1 MKNLRNFIMAFVGF
15 IAVAMCVTSCLSNED
30 DSIDY
35 ATQKQYQQVMAGP
48 QTGKIRF
55 YRQHGTRAYAGQ
67 QTLVKY
73 DSIPANWYIG
83 ADSTITI
90 NNFPVYMLDSAIIVN
105 KDATSDDAV
114 KYRSLN
120 QAIRAMKDNHTDK
133 ESGFTTAEALYA
145 IPSTG
150 WVSESVL
157 QFMLQPKTIKR
168 TINFNGGKHDVYF
181 VFNSYNV
188 GAFSRS
194 TRKAQASYT
203 LSAICIDQLSQQNAV
218 PSTYFNRVGILLA
231 E

>member
-35 ATQKQYQQVMAGP
+35 ATQKQYQQIMAGP

-55 YRQHGTRAYAGQ
+55 YRQQGTRAYVGQ

-73 DSIPANWYIG
+73 DSIPASWYIG
-83 ADSTITI
+83 SDSTITI

-105 KDATSDDAV
+105 KDATGDDAV
-114 KYRSLN
+114 KYRSFN
-120 QAIRAMKDNHTDK
+120 QAIRAMKDNH
-133 ESGFTTAEALYA
+133 SQGFTKAKALYA

-150 WVSESVL
+150 WVNESVL
-157 QFMLQPKTIKR
+157 QFMLQPLTIER
-168 TINFNGGKHDVYF
+168 TINFNGGDHKVYF

-194 TRKAQASYT
+194 TREAQASYT
-203 LSAICIDQLSQQNAV
+203 LSAICIDKLSPQNAV

-231 E
+231 K

>member
-30 DSIDY
+30 DSLDY
-35 ATQKQYQQVMAGP
+35 ATQKQYQQVMEGP

-55 YRQHGTRAYAGQ
+55 YRQQGTRAYVGQ

-83 ADSTITI
+83 SDSTITI

-105 KDATSDDAV
+105 KDATGDDAV

-120 QAIRAMKDNHTDK
+120 QAIRAMKDNH
-133 ESGFTTAEALYA
+133 SQGFTTAKAIYA

-150 WVSESVL
+150 WVSESVI
-157 QFMLQPKTIKR
+157 QFMLQPLTIER
-168 TINFNGGKHDVYF
+168 TINFNGGDHKVYF

-194 TRKAQASYT
+194 TREAQASYT
-203 LSAICIDQLSQQNAV
+203 LSAICIDQLSPQNAV
-218 PSTYFNRVGILLA
+218 PSTYFNSVGILLA
-231 E
+231 K

>member
-30 DSIDY
+30 DSLDY
-35 ATQKQYQQVMAGP
+35 ATQKQYQQVMEGP

-55 YRQHGTRAYAGQ
+55 YRQQGTRAYVGQ

-83 ADSTITI
+83 SDSTITI

-105 KDATSDDAV
+105 KDATGDDAV

-120 QAIRAMKDNHTDK
+120 QAIRAMKDNH
-133 ESGFTTAEALYA
+133 SQGFTTAKAFYA

-157 QFMLQPKTIKR
+157 QFMLQPLTIER
-168 TINFNGGKHDVYF
+168 TINFNGGDHKVYF

-194 TRKAQASYT
+194 TREAQASYT
-203 LSAICIDQLSQQNAV
+203 LSAICIDQLSPQNAV
-218 PSTYFNRVGILLA
+218 PSTYFNSVGILLA
-231 E
+231 K

>member
-30 DSIDY
+30 DSLDH
-35 ATQKQYQQVMAGP
+35 ATQKQYQQIMAGP

-55 YRQHGTRAYAGQ
+55 YRQQGTRAYVGQ

-73 DSIPANWYIG
+73 DSIPASWYIG
-83 ADSTITI
+83 SDSTITI
-90 NNFPVYMLDSAIIVN
+90 NNFPVYMLDSAIIVK
-105 KDATSDDAV
+105 KDATGDDAV

-120 QAIRAMKDNHTDK
+120 QAIRALKNSSLGSENVK
-133 ESGFTTAEALYA
+133 AFYA

-150 WVSESVL
+150 WVSESVI
-157 QFMLQPKTIKR
+157 QFMFQPTTIER
-168 TINFNGGKHDVYF
+168 TINFNGGDHKVYF

-194 TRKAQASYT
+194 TREAQASYT
-203 LSAICIDQLSQQNAV
+203 LSAICIDKLSPQNAV

-231 E
+231 K

>member
-30 DSIDY
+30 DSLDH
-35 ATQKQYQQVMAGP
+35 ATQKQYQQIMAGP

-55 YRQHGTRAYAGQ
+55 YRQQGTRAYVGQ

-73 DSIPANWYIG
+73 DSIPASWYIG
-83 ADSTITI
+83 SDSTITI
-90 NNFPVYMLDSAIIVN
+90 NNFPVYMLDSAIIVK
-105 KDATSDDAV
+105 KDATGDDAV

-120 QAIRAMKDNHTDK
+120 QAIRALKNSSLGSENVK
-133 ESGFTTAEALYA
+133 AFYA

-150 WVSESVL
+150 WVSESVI
-157 QFMLQPKTIKR
+157 QFMFQPTTIER
-168 TINFNGGKHDVYF
+168 TINFNGGDHKVYF

-194 TRKAQASYT
+194 TREAQASYT
-203 LSAICIDQLSQQNAV
+203 LSAICIDKLSQQNAV
-218 PSTYFNRVGILLA
+218 PSTYFNSVGILLA
-231 E
+231 K

>member
-30 DSIDY
+30 DSLDY
-35 ATQKQYQQVMAGP
+35 ATQKQYQQVMEGP

-55 YRQHGTRAYAGQ
+55 YRQQGTRAYVGQ

-83 ADSTITI
+83 SDSTITI

-105 KDATSDDAV
+105 KDATGDDAV

-120 QAIRAMKDNHTDK
+120 KAIRAMKDNH
-133 ESGFTTAEALYA
+133 SQGFTTAKALYA

-150 WVSESVL
+150 WVSESVI
-157 QFMLQPKTIKR
+157 QFMLQPLTIER
-168 TINFNGGKHDVYF
+168 TINFNGGDHKVYF

-194 TRKAQASYT
+194 TREAQASYT
-203 LSAICIDQLSQQNAV
+203 LSAICIDQLSPQNAV
-218 PSTYFNRVGILLA
+218 PSTYFNSVGILLA
-231 E
+231 K

>member
-35 ATQKQYQQVMAGP
+35 ATQKQYQQIMAGP

-55 YRQHGTRAYAGQ
+55 YRQQGTRAYVGQ

-73 DSIPANWYIG
+73 DSTKFTSWYIG
-83 ADSTITI
+83 SDSTITI
-90 NNFPVYMLDSAIIVN
+90 NDFPVYMLDSAIIVN
-105 KDATSDDAV
+105 KDATGDDAV

-120 QAIRAMKDNHTDK
+120 QAIRAMKDNH
-133 ESGFTTAEALYA
+133 SQGFTTAKALYA

-157 QFMLQPKTIKR
+157 QFMLQPLTIER
-168 TINFNGGKHDVYF
+168 TINFNGGDHKVYF

-194 TRKAQASYT
+194 TREAQASYT
-203 LSAICIDQLSQQNAV
+203 LSAICIDKLSPQNAV
-218 PSTYFNRVGILLA
+218 PSTYFNSVGILLA
-231 E
+231 K

>member
-35 ATQKQYQQVMAGP
+35 ATQKQYQQIMAGP

-55 YRQHGTRAYAGQ
+55 YRQSGTRAYAGQ

-83 ADSTITI
+83 SDSTITI

-105 KDATSDDAV
+105 KDATGDDAV

-120 QAIRAMKDNHTDK
+120 QAIRAMKDNH
-133 ESGFTTAEALYA
+133 SQGFTKAKALYA

-157 QFMLQPKTIKR
+157 QFMLQPLTIKR
-168 TINFNGGKHDVYF
+168 TIHFNGGDHDVYF
-181 VFNSYNV
+181 VFNRYNV

-194 TRKAQASYT
+194 TREAQASYT
-203 LSAICIDQLSQQNAV
+203 LSAICIDKFSQQNAV
-218 PSTYFNRVGILLA
+218 PSPYFNSVGILLA
-231 E
+231 K

>member
-35 ATQKQYQQVMAGP
+35 ATQKQYQQIMEGP

-55 YRQHGTRAYAGQ
+55 YRQQGTRAYVGQ

-73 DSIPANWYIG
+73 DSIPASWYIG
-83 ADSTITI
+83 SDSTITI

-105 KDATSDDAV
+105 KDATGDDAV

-120 QAIRAMKDNHTDK
+120 QAIRAMKDNH
-133 ESGFTTAEALYA
+133 SQGFTKAKALYA
-145 IPSTG
+145 IPSAG
-150 WVSESVL
+150 WVNESVL
-157 QFMLQPKTIKR
+157 QFMLQPLTIER
-168 TINFNGGKHDVYF
+168 TINFNGGDHKVYF

-194 TRKAQASYT
+194 TREAQASYT

-218 PSTYFNRVGILLA
+218 PSTYFNSVGILLA
-231 E
+231 K

>member
-35 ATQKQYQQVMAGP
+35 ATQKRYQQIMEGS

-55 YRQHGTRAYAGQ
+55 YRQSGTRAYAGQ

-83 ADSTITI
+83 SDSTITI

-105 KDATSDDAV
+105 KDATGDDAV

-120 QAIRAMKDNHTDK
+120 QAIRAMKDNH
-133 ESGFTTAEALYA
+133 SQGFTKAKALYA

-157 QFMLQPKTIKR
+157 QFMLQPLTIER
-168 TINFNGGKHDVYF
+168 TINFNGGDHKVYF
-181 VFNSYNV
+181 VFNRYNV

-194 TRKAQASYT
+194 TREAQASYT
-203 LSAICIDQLSQQNAV
+203 LSAICIDKFSQQNAV
-218 PSTYFNRVGILLA
+218 PSPYFNSVGILLA
-231 E
+231 K

>member
-1 MKNLRNFIMAFVGF
+1 MAFVGF

-30 DSIDY
+30 DSLDY
-35 ATQKQYQQVMAGP
+35 ATQKQYQQVMEGP

-55 YRQHGTRAYAGQ
+55 YRQQGTRAYVGQ

-73 DSIPANWYIG
+73 DSIHTNWYIG
-83 ADSTITI
+83 SDSTITI

-105 KDATSDDAV
+105 KDATGDDAV

-120 QAIRAMKDNHTDK
+120 QAIRALKNSSLGSENVK
-133 ESGFTTAEALYA
+133 AVYA

-150 WVSESVL
+150 WVSESVI
-157 QFMLQPKTIKR
+157 QFMFQPTTIER
-168 TINFNGGKHDVYF
+168 TINFNGGDHKVYF

-194 TRKAQASYT
+194 TREAQASYT
-203 LSAICIDQLSQQNAV
+203 LSAICIDQLSPQNAV
-218 PSTYFNRVGILLA
+218 PSTYFNSVGILLA
-231 E
+231 K

>member
-35 ATQKQYQQVMAGP
+35 ATQKQYQQIMAGP

-55 YRQHGTRAYAGQ
+55 YRQQGTRAYVGQ

-73 DSIPANWYIG
+73 DSTKFTSWYIG
-83 ADSTITI
+83 SDSTITI
-90 NNFPVYMLDSAIIVN
+90 NDFPVYMLDSAIIVN
-105 KDATSDDAV
+105 KDATGDDAV

-120 QAIRAMKDNHTDK
+120 QAIRAMKDNH
-133 ESGFTTAEALYA
+133 SLGFTTAKALYA

-157 QFMLQPKTIKR
+157 QFMLQPLTIER
-168 TINFNGGKHDVYF
+168 TINFNGGDHKVYF

-194 TRKAQASYT
+194 TREAQASYT
-203 LSAICIDQLSQQNAV
+203 LSAICIDKLSPQNAV

-231 E
+231 K

>member
-30 DSIDY
+30 DSLDY
-35 ATQKQYQQVMAGP
+35 ATQKQYQQIMAGP

-55 YRQHGTRAYAGQ
+55 YRQQGTRAYTTQ
-67 QTLVKY
+67 RTLVKY
-73 DSIPANWYIG
+73 DSIPASWYIG

-105 KDATSDDAV
+105 KDATGDDAV

-120 QAIRAMKDNHTDK
+120 QAIRALKNSSLGSENVK
-133 ESGFTTAEALYA
+133 AFYA

-150 WVSESVL
+150 WVSESVI
-157 QFMLQPKTIKR
+157 QFMFQPTTIER
-168 TINFNGGKHDVYF
+168 TINFNGGDHKVYF

-194 TRKAQASYT
+194 TREAQASYT
-203 LSAICIDQLSQQNAV
+203 LSAICIDKLSQQNAV

-231 E
+231 K

>member
-30 DSIDY
+30 DSLDH
-35 ATQKQYQQVMAGP
+35 ATQKQYQQIMAGP

-55 YRQHGTRAYAGQ
+55 YRQQGTRAYVGQ

-83 ADSTITI
+83 SDSTITI
-90 NNFPVYMLDSAIIVN
+90 NNFPVYMLDSAIIVK
-105 KDATSDDAV
+105 KDATGDDAV

-120 QAIRAMKDNHTDK
+120 QAIRAMKDNH
-133 ESGFTTAEALYA
+133 SQGFIKAKALYA

-157 QFMLQPKTIKR
+157 QFMLQPLTIER
-168 TINFNGGKHDVYF
+168 TINFNGGDHKVYF
-181 VFNSYNV
+181 VFNRYNV

-194 TRKAQASYT
+194 TREAQASYT
-203 LSAICIDQLSQQNAV
+203 LSAICIDKLSQQNAV
-218 PSTYFNRVGILLA
+218 PSTYFNSVGILLA
-231 E
+231 K

>member
-30 DSIDY
+30 DSLDY
-35 ATQKQYQQVMAGP
+35 ATQKQYQQIMAGP

-55 YRQHGTRAYAGQ
+55 YRQQGTRAYVGQ

-73 DSIPANWYIG
+73 DSIPASWYIG
-83 ADSTITI
+83 SDSTITI
-90 NNFPVYMLDSAIIVN
+90 NDFPVYMLDSAIIVK
-105 KDATSDDAV
+105 KDATGDDAV

-120 QAIRAMKDNHTDK
+120 QAIRAMKDNP
-133 ESGFTTAEALYA
+133 SLGFTKAKALYA

-150 WVSESVL
+150 WVNESVL
-157 QFMLQPKTIKR
+157 QFMLQPLTIER
-168 TINFNGGKHDVYF
+168 TINFNGGDHKVYF

-194 TRKAQASYT
+194 TREAQASYT
-203 LSAICIDQLSQQNAV
+203 LSAICIDKLSPQNAV
-218 PSTYFNRVGILLA
+218 PSTYFNSVGILLA
-231 E
+231 R

>member
-35 ATQKQYQQVMAGP
+35 ATQKQYQQIMAGP
-48 QTGKIRF
+48 QTGLIRF
-55 YRQHGTRAYAGQ
+55 YRQQGTRAYVGQ

-73 DSIPANWYIG
+73 DSIKNASWYIG
-83 ADSTITI
+83 SDSTITI

-105 KDATSDDAV
+105 KDATGDDAV

-120 QAIRAMKDNHTDK
+120 QAIRAMKDNH
-133 ESGFTTAEALYA
+133 SQGFTTAKALYA

-157 QFMLQPKTIKR
+157 QFMLKPLTIER
-168 TINFNGGKHDVYF
+168 TINFNGGDHKVYF

-194 TRKAQASYT
+194 TREAQASYT
-203 LSAICIDQLSQQNAV
+203 LSAICIDKLSQQNTV
-218 PSTYFNRVGILLA
+218 PSTYFNSVGILLA
-231 E
+231 K

>member
-30 DSIDY
+30 DSLDY
-35 ATQKQYQQVMAGP
+35 ATQKQYQQIMAGP

-55 YRQHGTRAYAGQ
+55 YRQQGTRAYVGQ

-83 ADSTITI
+83 SDSTITI

-105 KDATSDDAV
+105 KDATGDDAV

-120 QAIRAMKDNHTDK
+120 QAIRAMKDNP
-133 ESGFTTAEALYA
+133 SLGFTKAKALYA

-150 WVSESVL
+150 WVNESVL
-157 QFMLQPKTIKR
+157 QFMLQPLTIER
-168 TINFNGGKHDVYF
+168 TINFNGGDHKVYF

-194 TRKAQASYT
+194 TREAQASYT
-203 LSAICIDQLSQQNAV
+203 LSAICIDKLSQQNAV
-218 PSTYFNRVGILLA
+218 PSTYFNSVGILLA
-231 E
+231 K

>member
-30 DSIDY
+30 DSLDY
-35 ATQKQYQQVMAGP
+35 ATQKQYQQVMEGP

-55 YRQHGTRAYAGQ
+55 YRQQGTRAYVGQ

-83 ADSTITI
+83 SDSTITI
-90 NNFPVYMLDSAIIVN
+90 NDFPVYMLDSAIIVN
-105 KDATSDDAV
+105 KDATGDDAV

-120 QAIRAMKDNHTDK
+120 QAIRAMKDNHQQ
-133 ESGFTTAEALYA
+133 GFTTAKALYA

-157 QFMLQPKTIKR
+157 QFMLQPLTIER
-168 TINFNGGKHDVYF
+168 TINFNGGDHKVYF

-194 TRKAQASYT
+194 TREAQASYT
-203 LSAICIDQLSQQNAV
+203 LSAICIDQLSPQNAV
-218 PSTYFNRVGILLA
+218 PSTYFNSVGILLA
-231 E
+231 K

>member
-30 DSIDY
+30 DSLDY
-35 ATQKQYQQVMAGP
+35 ATQKQYQQVMEGP

-55 YRQHGTRAYAGQ
+55 YRQQGTRAYVGQ

-83 ADSTITI
+83 SDSTITI

-105 KDATSDDAV
+105 KDATGDDAV

-120 QAIRAMKDNHTDK
+120 KAIRAMKDNH
-133 ESGFTTAEALYA
+133 SQGFTTAKALYA

-157 QFMLQPKTIKR
+157 QFMLQPLTIER
-168 TINFNGGKHDVYF
+168 TINFNGGDHKVYF

-194 TRKAQASYT
+194 TREAQASYT
-203 LSAICIDQLSQQNAV
+203 LSAICIDQLSPQNAV
-218 PSTYFNRVGILLA
+218 PSTYFNSVGILLA
-231 E
+231 K

>member
-30 DSIDY
+30 DSLDY
-35 ATQKQYQQVMAGP
+35 ATQKQYQQIMAGP

-55 YRQHGTRAYAGQ
+55 YRQQGTRAYVGQ

-73 DSIPANWYIG
+73 DSTKFTSWYIES
-83 ADSTITI
+83 DSTITI
-90 NNFPVYMLDSAIIVN
+90 NDFPVYMLDSAIIVN
-105 KDATSDDAV
+105 KDATGDDAV
-114 KYRSLN
+114 KYSSLN
-120 QAIRAMKDNHTDK
+120 QAIRAMKDNHQQ
-133 ESGFTTAEALYA
+133 GFTTAKALYA

-157 QFMLQPKTIKR
+157 QFMLQPLTIER
-168 TINFNGGKHDVYF
+168 TINFNGGDHKVYF

-194 TRKAQASYT
+194 TREAQASYT
-203 LSAICIDQLSQQNAV
+203 LSAICIDQLSPQNAV
-218 PSTYFNRVGILLA
+218 PSTYFNSVGILLA
-231 E
+231 K

>member
-30 DSIDY
+30 DSLDY
-35 ATQKQYQQVMAGP
+35 ATQKQYQQIMAGP

-55 YRQHGTRAYAGQ
+55 YRQQGTRAYVGQ

-73 DSIPANWYIG
+73 DSTKFTSWYIG
-83 ADSTITI
+83 SDSTITI
-90 NNFPVYMLDSAIIVN
+90 NDFPVYMLDSAIIVN
-105 KDATSDDAV
+105 KDATGDDAV

-120 QAIRAMKDNHTDK
+120 KAIRAMKDNH
-133 ESGFTTAEALYA
+133 SQGFTTAKALYA

-150 WVSESVL
+150 WVSESVI
-157 QFMLQPKTIKR
+157 QFMLQPLTIER
-168 TINFNGGKHDVYF
+168 TINFNGGDHKVYF

-194 TRKAQASYT
+194 TREAQASYT
-203 LSAICIDQLSQQNAV
+203 LSAICIDQLSPQNAV
-218 PSTYFNRVGILLA
+218 PSTYFNSVGILLA
-231 E
+231 K

>member
-30 DSIDY
+30 DSLDY
-35 ATQKQYQQVMAGP
+35 ATQKQYQQIMAGP

-55 YRQHGTRAYAGQ
+55 YRQQGTRAYVGQ

-83 ADSTITI
+83 SDSTITI

-105 KDATSDDAV
+105 KDATGDDAV

-120 QAIRAMKDNHTDK
+120 KAIRALKNSSLGSENVK
-133 ESGFTTAEALYA
+133 AFYA

-150 WVSESVL
+150 WVSESVI
-157 QFMLQPKTIKR
+157 QFMFQPTTIER
-168 TINFNGGKHDVYF
+168 TINFNGGDHKVYF

-194 TRKAQASYT
+194 TREAQASYT
-203 LSAICIDQLSQQNAV
+203 LSAICIDQLSPQNAV
-218 PSTYFNRVGILLA
+218 PSTYFNSVGILLA
-231 E
+231 K

>member
-35 ATQKQYQQVMAGP
+35 ATQKQYQQIMAGP
-48 QTGKIRF
+48 QNGKIRF
-55 YRQHGTRAYAGQ
+55 YRQQGTRAYVGQ
-67 QTLVKY
+67 RTLVKY
-73 DSIPANWYIG
+73 DSIPASWYIG
-83 ADSTITI
+83 SDSTITI

-105 KDATSDDAV
+105 KDATGDDAV

-120 QAIRAMKDNHTDK
+120 QAIRAMKDNH
-133 ESGFTTAEALYA
+133 SQGFTTAKALYA

-157 QFMLQPKTIKR
+157 QFMLQPLTIER
-168 TINFNGGKHDVYF
+168 TINFNGGDHKVYF

-194 TRKAQASYT
+194 TREAQASYT
-203 LSAICIDQLSQQNAV
+203 LSAICIDKLSQQNAV
-218 PSTYFNRVGILLA
+218 PSTYFNSVGILLA
-231 E
+231 K

>member
-30 DSIDY
+30 DSLDH
-35 ATQKQYQQVMAGP
+35 ATQKQYQQIMAGP

-55 YRQHGTRAYAGQ
+55 YRQQGTRAYVGQ

-73 DSIPANWYIG
+73 DSIKNASWYIG
-83 ADSTITI
+83 SDSTITI

-105 KDATSDDAV
+105 KDATGDDAV

-120 QAIRAMKDNHTDK
+120 QAIRALKNSSLGSENVK
-133 ESGFTTAEALYA
+133 AFYA

-150 WVSESVL
+150 WVSESVI
-157 QFMLQPKTIKR
+157 QFMFQPTTIER
-168 TINFNGGKHDVYF
+168 TINFNGGDHKVYF

-194 TRKAQASYT
+194 TREAQASYT
-203 LSAICIDQLSQQNAV
+203 LSAICIDKLSQQNAV

-231 E
+231 K

>member
-35 ATQKQYQQVMAGP
+35 ATQKQYQQIMEGP

-55 YRQHGTRAYAGQ
+55 YRQSGTRAYAGQ

-83 ADSTITI
+83 SDSTITI

-105 KDATSDDAV
+105 KDATGDDAV

-120 QAIRAMKDNHTDK
+120 QAIRAMKDNH
-133 ESGFTTAEALYA
+133 SQGFTKAKALYA

-157 QFMLQPKTIKR
+157 QFMLQPLTIKR
-168 TINFNGGKHDVYF
+168 TIHFNGGDHDVYF
-181 VFNSYNV
+181 VFNRYNV

-194 TRKAQASYT
+194 TREAQASYT
-203 LSAICIDQLSQQNAV
+203 LSAICIDKFSQQNAV
-218 PSTYFNRVGILLA
+218 PSPYFNSVGILLA
-231 E
+231 K

>member
-35 ATQKQYQQVMAGP
+35 ATQKQYQQVMEGP

-55 YRQHGTRAYAGQ
+55 YRQSGTRAYAGQ

-83 ADSTITI
+83 SDSTITI

-105 KDATSDDAV
+105 KDATGDDAV

-120 QAIRAMKDNHTDK
+120 QAIRAMKDNH
-133 ESGFTTAEALYA
+133 SQGFTKAKALYA

-157 QFMLQPKTIKR
+157 QFMLQPLTIKR
-168 TINFNGGKHDVYF
+168 TIHFNGGDHDVYF
-181 VFNSYNV
+181 VFNRYNV

-194 TRKAQASYT
+194 TREAQASYT
-203 LSAICIDQLSQQNAV
+203 LSAICIDKFSQQNAV
-218 PSTYFNRVGILLA
+218 PSPYFNSVGILLA
-231 E
+231 K

>member
-30 DSIDY
+30 DSLDY
-35 ATQKQYQQVMAGP
+35 ATQKQYQQVMEGP

-55 YRQHGTRAYAGQ
+55 YRQQGTRAYVGQ

-83 ADSTITI
+83 SDSTITI

-105 KDATSDDAV
+105 KDATGDDAV
-114 KYRSLN
+114 KYSSLN
-120 QAIRAMKDNHTDK
+120 QAIRAMKDNH
-133 ESGFTTAEALYA
+133 SQGFTTAKALYA

-157 QFMLQPKTIKR
+157 QFMLQPLTIER
-168 TINFNGGKHDVYF
+168 TINFNGGDHKVYF

-194 TRKAQASYT
+194 TREAQASYT
-203 LSAICIDQLSQQNAV
+203 LSAICIDQLSPQNAV
-218 PSTYFNRVGILLA
+218 PSTYFNSVGILLA
-231 E
+231 K

>member
-30 DSIDY
+30 DSLDY
-35 ATQKQYQQVMAGP
+35 ATQKQYQQIMAGP

-55 YRQHGTRAYAGQ
+55 YRQQGTRAYVGQ

-83 ADSTITI
+83 SDSIITI

-105 KDATSDDAV
+105 KDATGDDAV

-120 QAIRAMKDNHTDK
+120 QAIRAMKDNP
-133 ESGFTTAEALYA
+133 SLGFTKAKALYA

-157 QFMLQPKTIKR
+157 QFMLQPLTIER
-168 TINFNGGKHDVYF
+168 TINFNGGDHKVYF

-194 TRKAQASYT
+194 TREAQASYT
-203 LSAICIDQLSQQNAV
+203 LSAICIDKLSPQNAV

-231 E
+231 K

>member
-30 DSIDY
+30 DSLDY
-35 ATQKQYQQVMAGP
+35 ATQKQYQQVMEGP

-55 YRQHGTRAYAGQ
+55 YRQQGTRAYVGQ

-83 ADSTITI
+83 SDSTITI
-90 NNFPVYMLDSAIIVN
+90 NNFPVYMLDSSIIVN
-105 KDATSDDAV
+105 KDATGDDAV

-120 QAIRAMKDNHTDK
+120 RAIRAMKDNP
-133 ESGFTTAEALYA
+133 SQGFTKAKAIYA

-157 QFMLQPKTIKR
+157 QFMLQPLTIER
-168 TINFNGGKHDVYF
+168 TINFNGGDHKVYF

-194 TRKAQASYT
+194 TREAQASYT
-203 LSAICIDQLSQQNAV
+203 LSAICIDQLSPQNAV
-218 PSTYFNRVGILLA
+218 PSTYFNSVGILLA
-231 E
+231 K

>member
-15 IAVAMCVTSCLSNED
+15 IAVAMCVTSCLNNED

-35 ATQKQYQQVMAGP
+35 ATQKQYQQIMAGP
-48 QTGKIRF
+48 QNGKLRF
-55 YRQHGTRAYAGQ
+55 YRQQGTRAYTTQ
-67 QTLVKY
+67 RTLVKY
-73 DSIPANWYIG
+73 DSTEYTSWYIES
-83 ADSTITI
+83 DSTITI

-105 KDATSDDAV
+105 KDATGDDAV

-120 QAIRAMKDNHTDK
+120 QAIRAMKDNH
-133 ESGFTTAEALYA
+133 SQGFTTAKALYA

-157 QFMLQPKTIKR
+157 QFMLQPLTIER
-168 TINFNGGKHDVYF
+168 TINFNGGDHKVYF

-194 TRKAQASYT
+194 TREAQASYT
-203 LSAICIDQLSQQNAV
+203 LSAICIDKLSPQNAV
-218 PSTYFNRVGILLA
+218 PSTYFNSVGILLA
-231 E
+231 K

>member
-30 DSIDY
+30 DSLDY
-35 ATQKQYQQVMAGP
+35 ATQKQYQQVMEGP

-55 YRQHGTRAYAGQ
+55 YRQQGTRAYVGQ

-73 DSIPANWYIG
+73 DSIHTNWYIG
-83 ADSTITI
+83 SDSTITI
-90 NNFPVYMLDSAIIVN
+90 NDFPVYMLDSAIIVN
-105 KDATSDDAV
+105 KDATGDDAV

-120 QAIRAMKDNHTDK
+120 QAIRAMKDNH
-133 ESGFTTAEALYA
+133 SQGFTKAKAIYA

-157 QFMLQPKTIKR
+157 QFMLQPLTIER
-168 TINFNGGKHDVYF
+168 TINFNGGDHKVYF

-194 TRKAQASYT
+194 TREAQASYT
-203 LSAICIDQLSQQNAV
+203 LSAICIDQLSPQNAV
-218 PSTYFNRVGILLA
+218 PSTYFNSVGILLA
-231 E
+231 K

>member
-30 DSIDY
+30 DSLDY
-35 ATQKQYQQVMAGP
+35 ATQKQYQQVMEGP

-55 YRQHGTRAYAGQ
+55 YRQQGTRAYVGQ

-83 ADSTITI
+83 SDSTITI

-105 KDATSDDAV
+105 KDATGDDAV

-120 QAIRAMKDNHTDK
+120 RAIRAMKDNP
-133 ESGFTTAEALYA
+133 SQGFTKAKAIYA

-157 QFMLQPKTIKR
+157 HFILQPLTIER
-168 TINFNGGKHDVYF
+168 TINFNGGDHKVYF

-194 TRKAQASYT
+194 TREAQASYT
-203 LSAICIDQLSQQNAV
+203 LSAICIDQLSPQNAV
-218 PSTYFNRVGILLA
+218 PSTYFNSVGILLA
-231 E
+231 K

>member
-30 DSIDY
+30 DSLDY
-35 ATQKQYQQVMAGP
+35 ATQKQYQQIMAGP

-55 YRQHGTRAYAGQ
+55 YRQQGTRAYVGQ

-83 ADSTITI
+83 SDSTITI
-90 NNFPVYMLDSAIIVN
+90 NNFPVYMLDSAIIVK
-105 KDATSDDAV
+105 KDATGDDAV

-120 QAIRAMKDNHTDK
+120 QAIRAMKDNP
-133 ESGFTTAEALYA
+133 SQGFIKAKALYA

-157 QFMLQPKTIKR
+157 QFMLQPLTIKR
-168 TINFNGGKHDVYF
+168 TIHFNGGDHDVYF
-181 VFNSYNV
+181 VFNRYNV

-194 TRKAQASYT
+194 TREAQASYT
-203 LSAICIDQLSQQNAV
+203 LSAICIDKLSQQNAV
-218 PSTYFNRVGILLA
+218 PSTYFNSVGILLA
-231 E
+231 K

>member
-1 MKNLRNFIMAFVGF
+1 MENLRNFIMAFVGF

-30 DSIDY
+30 DSLDH
-35 ATQKQYQQVMAGP
+35 ATQKQYQQIMAGP

-55 YRQHGTRAYAGQ
+55 YRQQGTRAYVGQ

-83 ADSTITI
+83 SDSTITI

-105 KDATSDDAV
+105 KDATGDDAV

-120 QAIRAMKDNHTDK
+120 QAIRAMKDNH
-133 ESGFTTAEALYA
+133 SQGFIKAKALYA

-157 QFMLQPKTIKR
+157 QFMLQPLTIER
-168 TINFNGGKHDVYF
+168 TINFNGGDHKVYF
-181 VFNSYNV
+181 VFNRYNV

-194 TRKAQASYT
+194 TREAQASYT
-203 LSAICIDQLSQQNAV
+203 LSAICIDKPSQQNAV
-218 PSTYFNRVGILLA
+218 PSPYFNSVGILLA
-231 E
+231 K

>member
-30 DSIDY
+30 DSLDY
-35 ATQKQYQQVMAGP
+35 ATQKQYQQIMAGP

-55 YRQHGTRAYAGQ
+55 YRQQGTRAYVGQ

-73 DSIPANWYIG
+73 DSIPASWYIG
-83 ADSTITI
+83 SDSTITI
-90 NNFPVYMLDSAIIVN
+90 NNFPVYMLDSAIIVK
-105 KDATSDDAV
+105 KDATGDDAV

-120 QAIRAMKDNHTDK
+120 QAIRAMKDNH
-133 ESGFTTAEALYA
+133 SQGFTKAKALYA

-157 QFMLQPKTIKR
+157 QFMLQPLTIKR
-168 TINFNGGKHDVYF
+168 TIHFNGGDHDVYF

-194 TRKAQASYT
+194 TREAQASYT
-203 LSAICIDQLSQQNAV
+203 LSAICIDKLSQQNAV
-218 PSTYFNRVGILLA
+218 PSTYFNSVGILLA
-231 E
+231 K

>member
-35 ATQKQYQQVMAGP
+35 ATQKQYQQIMAGP

-55 YRQHGTRAYAGQ
+55 YRQSGTRAYVGQ

-83 ADSTITI
+83 SDSTITI

-105 KDATSDDAV
+105 KDATGDDAV

-120 QAIRAMKDNHTDK
+120 QAIRAMKDNH
-133 ESGFTTAEALYA
+133 SQGFTKAKALYA

-150 WVSESVL
+150 WVNESVL
-157 QFMLQPKTIKR
+157 QFMLQPLTIER
-168 TINFNGGKHDVYF
+168 TINFNGGDHKVYF

-194 TRKAQASYT
+194 TREAQASYT
-203 LSAICIDQLSQQNAV
+203 LSAICIDKLSPQNAV

-231 E
+231 K